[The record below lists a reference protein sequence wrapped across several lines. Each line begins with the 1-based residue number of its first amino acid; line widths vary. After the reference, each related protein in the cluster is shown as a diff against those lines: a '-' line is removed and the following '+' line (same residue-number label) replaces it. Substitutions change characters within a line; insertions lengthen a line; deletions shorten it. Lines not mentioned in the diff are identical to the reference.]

1 MSAMRWVYPA
11 ALAVLAMTAVPWVAL
26 PDTSWLELAFA
37 HWIEPSAPRLID
49 LWLSQGLTGL
59 AQSSWGLGFWL
70 LLSALGWML
79 SLVLARMGSF
89 RADPW
94 VAACVLLMAFLIL
107 LFVAYPVGLSLK
119 AAWLDDQGMASWAAG
134 LDRMF
139 SERIW
144 SLGCLR
150 GPLHCGV
157 AWNTIAMGL
166 AVGLGTTVLGLAL
179 ALLGERGSSN
189 RQTWLA
195 PLLRLVAL
203 LPIITPPFVVGLGL
217 ILIFGRAGLVNQFLE
232 WAFDLNPGR
241 WFYGA
246 FGLWLAQMF
255 AFTPVAYLLLRGV
268 VQGISPALE
277 EASQTLG
284 ASRIQVFRTVTL
296 PLLRSGLA
304 NAFLIGFIESM
315 TDFGNP
321 IVVGGSF
328 AVLSTEVFFAIV
340 GAQFDPGRAS
350 SLAWLLTVFALIVFL
365 LQNKWAGQGNYTTVG
380 GKGDGGLMSPLP
392 TGVRWAAWS
401 VVLPWLLMTVLIY
414 VFAFWGGFV
423 KTWGRDYAFTLN
435 HFLTAFRIDSSPFGW
450 VWVGTAW
457 QSLWTTLKLS
467 AIAAPL
473 SAILGLL
480 MAWVLS
486 RQEFIGRR
494 ALEFGAM
501 MAFAIPGTVLGV
513 SYVVAFNVPPIE
525 LTGTG
530 AVIVLCF
537 LFRNLPVGVR
547 AGTAA
552 LAQIDRSI
560 EESSSLLRASTPQTI
575 RWILLPLLR
584 PAFIASL
591 IYGFVRAMTTV
602 SAVIFLVTAE
612 NDLATTYII
621 GRVGNGDYGVALAY
635 CSVLMLIMLL
645 AAWGIQKMV
654 GEREL
659 GRRELFN

>member
-1 MSAMRWVYPA
+1 MSLMRWMYPL
-11 ALAVLAMTAVPWVAL
+11 ALAVLATTALPWVSL
-26 PDTSWLELAFA
+26 PDASWLELGFL
-37 HWIEPSAPRLID
+37 HWVEPHAPSL
-49 LWLSQGLTGL
+49 LTLLASSGL
-59 AQSSWGLGFWL
+59 AGLPKVSWGLGFWL
-70 LLSALGWML
+70 LLMAVGWML
-79 SLVLARMGSF
+79 SLGLARLGAF

-94 VAACVLLMAFLIL
+94 VAACVLLISTLIL
-107 LFVAYPVGLSLK
+107 LFVVYPVGLSLQ
-119 AAWLDDQGMASWAAG
+119 AAWLDEQGAASWSAG
-134 LDRMF
+134 WERMF
-139 SERIW
+139 SQRIW
-144 SLGCLR
+144 SLGCLS

-157 AWNTIAMGL
+157 AWNTLGMGL
-166 AVGLGTTVLGLAL
+166 AVGLGTTLLGLAL
-179 ALLGERGSSN
+179 ALLGERGSSG
-189 RQTWLA
+189 RQTWLG
-195 PLLRLVAL
+195 PLLRLVAV

-255 AFTPVAYLLLRGV
+255 AFTPVAFLLLRGV

-284 ASRIQVFRTVTL
+284 ATRMQVFRTVTL

-350 SLAWLLTVFALIVFL
+350 ALAWLLTLFALGVFF
-365 LQNKWAGQGNYTTVG
+365 LQNKWSGQGNYTTVG
-380 GKGDGGLMSPLP
+380 GKGDGGLVAPLP
-392 TGVRWAAWS
+392 RSVRWTAWTL
-401 VVLPWLLMTVLIY
+401 VLPWLLMTVLIY
-414 VFAFWGGFV
+414 AFAFWGGFV

-435 HFLTAFRIDSSPFGW
+435 HFLTAFRIESSPFGLA
-450 VWVGTAW
+450 WVGTAW

-467 AIAAPL
+467 ALAAPL

-480 MAWVLS
+480 MAWILS
-486 RQEFIGRR
+486 RQVFVGRR
-494 ALEFGAM
+494 ALEFGTM

-513 SYVVAFNVPPIE
+513 SYVVAFNVPPLE

-552 LAQIDRSI
+552 LGQIDRSI
-560 EESSSLLRASTPQTI
+560 EESSALLRASTPQTI
-575 RWILLPLLR
+575 RWVLLPLLR
-584 PAFIASL
+584 PAFMAAL
-591 IYGFVRAMTTV
+591 IYGFVRSMTTV

-645 AAWGIQKMV
+645 AAWGIQALV

-659 GRRELFN
+659 GRRELPH